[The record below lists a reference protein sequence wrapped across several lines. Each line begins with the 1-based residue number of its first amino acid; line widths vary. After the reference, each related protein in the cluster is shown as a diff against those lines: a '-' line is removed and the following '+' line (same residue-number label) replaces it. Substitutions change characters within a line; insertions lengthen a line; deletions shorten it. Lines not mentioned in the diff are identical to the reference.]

1 MDNHEMHTIEDSHAA
16 ALALGPMIAKRAGE
30 IEAGRRIPGDLLDD
44 LVDAGAFRVLVPPS
58 HGGLG
63 GDLSDAMTLFETL
76 ARFDA
81 SVAWSVMIGGSA
93 WCDLVALPRQSFD
106 RLFAAGSDV
115 IFAGGIS
122 PSGSVAPV
130 DGGYE
135 VTGRWGFISGVE
147 HATWIWGNCLE
158 PSDNG
163 EPAFRIAVFEPEQ
176 VVIEDTWDVVG
187 LAGTGSHHIHVDR
200 ARVPAEM
207 TVALFV
213 DEPSIDD
220 VIARVPT
227 PSLVALSIASVA
239 VGVARGALDD
249 IVTLATEKTPLLA
262 EGTLASDPYF
272 QFELAESFTEVH
284 AARLLLHELAESLW
298 ATAAE
303 GSEPDI
309 ELRARIRAAAVWATG
324 RSADVVGAS
333 YRAGGGTSIY
343 SSSSLQRRL
352 RDVNAITQHFLMRPS
367 TLITAG
373 TALAGREVTVPVF

>member
-1 MDNHEMHTIEDSHAA
+1 
-16 ALALGPMIAKRAGE
+16 
-30 IEAGRRIPGDLLDD
+30 
-44 LVDAGAFRVLVPPS
+44 
-58 HGGLG
+58 
-63 GDLSDAMTLFETL
+63 
-76 ARFDA
+76 
-81 SVAWSVMIGGSA
+81 
-93 WCDLVALPRQSFD
+93 
-106 RLFAAGSDV
+106 
-115 IFAGGIS
+115 
-122 PSGSVAPV
+122 
-130 DGGYE
+130 
-135 VTGRWGFISGVE
+135 
-147 HATWIWGNCLE
+147 
-158 PSDNG
+158 
-163 EPAFRIAVFEPEQ
+163 
-176 VVIEDTWDVVG
+176 
-187 LAGTGSHHIHVDR
+187 
-200 ARVPAEM
+200 M